1 MARLEMNVGMGLAA
15 LSALALALTG
25 CADTD
30 DEKPYS
36 ELTVGELVAELAED
50 GLLEPGATVIVQEGT
65 TLIDQGDR
73 LSMKVDQPLDLE
85 PGRYRVTGEAGRFGL
100 ELEEGIDRG

>member
-25 CADTD
+25 CAD

-36 ELTVGELVAELAED
+36 ELTVGELVVELAED

-73 LSMKVDQPLDLE
+73 LSMMVDQPLDLE
-85 PGRYRVTGEAGRFGL
+85 PGRYLVTGEAGRFGL